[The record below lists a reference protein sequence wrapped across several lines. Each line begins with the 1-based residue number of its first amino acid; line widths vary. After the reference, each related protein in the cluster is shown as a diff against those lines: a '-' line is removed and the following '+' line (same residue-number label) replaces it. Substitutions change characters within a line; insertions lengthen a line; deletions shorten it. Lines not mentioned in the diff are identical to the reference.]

1 VSATR
6 PNRIVVLG
14 WTVVELWGHDFTRTI
29 LPDGVE
35 VPAAPQDNADYRSRA
50 HALGYGQDSA
60 AMSREHELGHV
71 LLSYILGLPESP
83 ALRSAANNA
92 GPSDLTGMEEDAVM
106 ALQRF
111 ARAAGVDL
119 VEVALRISRADR
131 IARL

>member
-1 VSATR
+1 MSATR

-29 LPDGVE
+29 LPDGTE
-35 VPAAPQDNADYRSRA
+35 VPAAPQDDDSYRERA
-50 HALGYGQDSA
+50 AVLGYGADTAS
-60 AMSREHELGHV
+60 MSREHELAHV

-83 ALRSAANNA
+83 ALRAAANDA

-106 ALQRF
+106 AIQRF